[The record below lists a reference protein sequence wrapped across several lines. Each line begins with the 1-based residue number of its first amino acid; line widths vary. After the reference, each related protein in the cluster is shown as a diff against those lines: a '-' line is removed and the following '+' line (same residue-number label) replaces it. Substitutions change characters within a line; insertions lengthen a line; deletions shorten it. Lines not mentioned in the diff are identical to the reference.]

1 MTYFW
6 PLHAQSF
13 IQPESSLQRRI
24 YQLGS
29 TNNAGRA
36 SLPKSQQ
43 PPSDT
48 IISALPKV
56 SP

>member
-1 MTYFW
+1 MTYFRS
-6 PLHAQSF
+6 LHAQSF